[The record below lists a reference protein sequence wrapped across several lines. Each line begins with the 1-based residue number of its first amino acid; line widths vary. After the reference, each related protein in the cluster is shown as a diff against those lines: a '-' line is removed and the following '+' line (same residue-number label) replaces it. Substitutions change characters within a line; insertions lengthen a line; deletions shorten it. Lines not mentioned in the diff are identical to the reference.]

1 MLAAALLIATQPTPQ
16 AERLG
21 VYILAAISGGVLVCG
36 LIFLVKKMRAETSAR
51 P

>member
-21 VYILAAISGGVLVCG
+21 VYILAAISGLLVCG
-36 LIFLVKKMRAETSAR
+36 LISVVQEMRAETSTR

>member
-21 VYILAAISGGVLVCG
+21 VYIPAAISGVLVCG

>member
-21 VYILAAISGGVLVCG
+21 VCILAAISGVLVCG
-36 LIFLVKKMRAETSAR
+36 LISLVKEMRAETSAR